1 MKKIIFLFSE
11 DLRCKRASLILN
23 NRVTKSISLNPQN
36 DVLSSLLSFSELGIS
51 EYWIHIGDEIRKTY
65 LNNSIGIILKILKRQ
80 NHKSEV
86 NCLINDKIMYY
97 VYKNEVVA
105 GSYFITKSLEDVH
118 DIEHYCGIFKC
129 LDFEIDLSI
138 VLN

>member
-65 LNNSIGIILKILKRQ
+65 LNNSIGI
-80 NHKSEV
+80 
-86 NCLINDKIMYY
+86 
-97 VYKNEVVA
+97 
-105 GSYFITKSLEDVH
+105 T
-118 DIEHYCGIFKC
+118 
-129 LDFEIDLSI
+129 SI
-138 VLN
+138 KES